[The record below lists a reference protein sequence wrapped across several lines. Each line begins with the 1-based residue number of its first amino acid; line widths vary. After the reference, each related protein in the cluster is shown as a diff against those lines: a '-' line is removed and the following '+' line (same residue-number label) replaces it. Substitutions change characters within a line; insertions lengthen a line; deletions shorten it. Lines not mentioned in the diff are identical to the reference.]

1 MKQYEDIFFDL
12 DHTLWDYESSA
23 RQTLLD
29 LYQRYDLSSKV
40 ALDKNELCESFF
52 KINEGLWDKYN
63 KGEVSKYVLRTQRFR
78 MVFEAIGVELKLF
91 GENEISQFNKDYL
104 YECPQKPNL
113 IDGAIDLLESL
124 SNIYELHIITN
135 GFVEVQATKMEKS
148 GLSQYFLHVI
158 TSEGARAKKPHGK
171 IFDYAMKQTGANVAS
186 SIMIGDNLST
196 DIKGARDYGL
206 DQIFYNPEDILHD
219 NPVTHEVNKLKEIKA
234 ILL

>member
-1 MKQYEDIFFDL
+1 MKKYQDIFFDL

-23 RQTLLD
+23 RQTLLE

-40 ALDKNELCESFF
+40 ALDENELCESFF
-52 KINEGLWDKYN
+52 KVNYKLWDKYN
-63 KGEVSKYVLRTQRFR
+63 KGDISKYVLRTQRFR

-113 IDGAIDLLESL
+113 IDGAIELLDSL
-124 SNIYELHIITN
+124 SSEYELHIITN
-135 GFVEVQATKMEKS
+135 GFIEVQATKMEMS
-148 GLSQYFLHVI
+148 GLSPYFPHVI
-158 TSEGARAKKPHGK
+158 TSEGASAKKPQRK
-171 IFDYAMKQTGANVAS
+171 IFDFAMKQTGASIAS

-206 DQIFYNPEDILHD
+206 DQIFFNPDEIPHD
-219 NPVTHEVNKLKEIKA
+219 NPVTHEVNYLKEIKA